1 MELVSRQP
9 GVLLALPVIIAAL
22 AVLGW
27 KARGHSYRWKTACI
41 FLPLAAAICA
51 LTAASDPEVVFN
63 PRAQNVVVLVD
74 LSPAARTA
82 PWRRPAL
89 LRNLLRHHFP
99 AGTRLT
105 LVGFC
110 RRPHRIAANLSARSR
125 RGWPDHWPRM
135 AGSCADIQR
144 AIQWSGKGQTGNP
157 RWILTAGLV
166 RWPTIQFAHLPFKL
180 ALSVVKPI
188 RADAGITSLHLS
200 ASRSGTHVSVSG
212 ARRTLSV
219 GVHATG
225 AMNILVEVFQNGR
238 PIARTPLHFRRTG
251 SKVVQVR
258 DIPLQKT
265 RDSCPDFIMVR
276 LITNDPWPEDDHAEM
291 IISTGGPPRILVVR
305 GRSALASPASIPQSV
320 VLSAARIPRNLEAL
334 TRYQVIILDNVPRSA
349 FEPDAGRMLAKFV
362 ERTGGGLL
370 ILGARNAFGPGGYA
384 LATHRRR
391 PWAVERI
398 SPLSSLPPHRPP
410 IQVIFLI
417 DASGSMG
424 QRVHHSGGQTRF
436 QLAVRAI
443 TGALA
448 ILKPT
453 DRARILAFS
462 GITTPLLGGAVKTIR
477 NRIANVLHRIEPTGP
492 TNPDSALPL
501 LNRIF
506 TASRE
511 QTELVLL
518 TDGRIPHLHVQ
529 RWARLMKRRSAKL
542 AIIAPLGP
550 TPALR
555 SLARQTNAM
564 IFSTVN
570 PLQWAYD
577 LKLSLY
583 RRLAGHARRKPIAWR
598 STWGRLGGTTR
609 TWIEVWKKKA
619 ATALA
624 SSGDGGYSL
633 AAVWRRGLGKVAA
646 VAFAESHSAAYAA
659 FLRHLIHGLSPPA
672 GDRRFQVK
680 AMRLENHWMIRVDAR
695 GAQHFLNAQD
705 LRLSLIQPRRGAR
718 GRALQFTQTAPG
730 RYRLSLPASVQTFS
744 GVITRRKDQRRVFAG
759 RLTPPDLPARCY
771 PATAAETSCPWHH
784 VTRINV
790 SRNLGRQTV
799 WRPRL
804 HGFHFHFSWMFW
816 LASCGLILAALWLS
830 RTGGES

>member
-9 GVLLALPVIIAAL
+9 AVLLAVPVIIAAL

-27 KARGHSYRWKTACI
+27 KARGHSNRWKAACL
-41 FLPLAAAICA
+41 FFPLAAGICA
-51 LTAASDPEVVFN
+51 LTAASKPEVIFN
-63 PRAQNVVVLVD
+63 PPARNVVVLVD

-89 LRNLLRHHFP
+89 LRNLLRHRLP

-125 RGWPDHWPRM
+125 RRWPKRWPRM

-144 AIQWSGKGQTGNP
+144 AIQWNSKKVTGNP
-157 RWILTAGLV
+157 RWIFTAGLV
-166 RWPTIQFAHLPFKL
+166 HWPTMQPAHLPFEL
-180 ALSVVKPI
+180 ALSIVKPR

-200 ASRSGTHVSVSG
+200 ASRTGAHVPGAG

-225 AMNILVEVFQNGR
+225 AMNILVEVFQNRR
-238 PIARTPLHFRRTG
+238 PLARTPLLFRRAG
-251 SKVVQVR
+251 SKIVQVR

-265 RDSCPDFIMVR
+265 SDSHPDFIRVR
-276 LITNDPWPEDDHAEM
+276 LVTKDPWPEDDHAEM

-305 GRSALASPASIPQSV
+305 RRSALTSPVSMPQTV
-320 VLSAARIPRNLEAL
+320 MVSAARIPRNLEAL
-334 TRYQVIILDNVPRSA
+334 SRYQVIILDNVPRRA
-349 FEPDAGRMLAKFV
+349 FEPGAGRMLAKFV

-370 ILGARNAFGPGGYA
+370 IIGARNAFGPGGYA
-384 LATHRRR
+384 LATPRRR
-391 PWAVERI
+391 PWAIEQI
-398 SPLSSLPPHRPP
+398 SPLSSLPPHRPA

-424 QRVHHSGGQTRF
+424 QRVHHSDGQTRL
-436 QLAVRAI
+436 QLAARAV

-448 ILKPT
+448 ILKPA
-453 DRARILAFS
+453 DRAQILAFS
-462 GITTPLLGGAVKTIR
+462 GITTTLLGGTVKTIR
-477 NRIANVLHRIEPTGP
+477 NRIANVLDRVEPTGP

-501 LNRIF
+501 LDRIF

-511 QTELVLL
+511 QTELILL
-518 TDGRIPHLHVQ
+518 TDGRIPHLQVQ
-529 RWARLMKRRSAKL
+529 RWARLMKRRRAKL

-550 TPALR
+550 TPALQ
-555 SLARQTNAM
+555 SLARRTNAM
-564 IFSTVN
+564 IFSTDH

-583 RRLAGHARRKPIAWR
+583 RRLAGRARRKPIAWR
-598 STWGRLGGTTR
+598 SARGRLGGTTR
-609 TWIEVWKKKA
+609 AWIEVWRKKA

-624 SSGDGGYSL
+624 SSGKGGYSL

-646 VAFAESHSAAYAA
+646 VAFVSHSTAYTA
-659 FLRHLIHGLSPPA
+659 FLRHLIHRLSPPA

-680 AMRLENHWMIRVDAR
+680 TTRQENRWLIRVDAQGSR
-695 GAQHFLNAQD
+695 HFLNGQD

-718 GRALQFTQTAPG
+718 GRTLQFTQTAPG
-730 RYRLSLPASVQTFS
+730 RYVLRPPASVQAFS
-744 GVITRRKDQRRVFAG
+744 GVITRRKDQRRVFVG
-759 RLTPPDLPARCY
+759 RLAPPDLPTCCF
-771 PATAAETSCPWHH
+771 PATAAETSCPWRH
-784 VTRINV
+784 VRRINV
-790 SRNLGRQTV
+790 LRNWGRQTA
-799 WRPRL
+799 WRPRI
-804 HGFHFHFSWMFW
+804 HGFHFHFSWILW
-816 LASCGLILAALWLS
+816 LASCGLVLAALWLL